1 MNTGAAPW
9 MSGWWGLLQFST
21 SHLPRR
27 LHFLA
32 RCSVSLGQ
40 QKQSF
45 FSLAKWAWWFTPRA
59 LKASQFSI
67 WLLCEQIRLGFSR
80 WESVASIDT
89 EGNRLLGLL
98 CVWLYFPPIL
108 SSLGDGLGGPRLVG
122 CSLTDDAIARTHV
135 CNQMSR
141 SFNYGTLGLISI
153 FLSPQQPLISLGSFW
168 MARLT
173 LSVAFRSL
181 LYPRPL
187 SVSTAM
193 WKVLYRDHSWVKS
206 SSEIK
211 DCSQIGPCHSF
222 FVSKLFL
229 SFMQPLDIS
238 LWDLCQKPIIFR
250 TRKLEKS
257 YNCNL
262 WQRKLNPTTRQCMA
276 VISIWPVF
284 QLLYILMKS
293 GV

>member
-1 MNTGAAPW
+1 

-108 SSLGDGLGGPRLVG
+108 SSLGDGLGGPWLVG
-122 CSLTDDAIARTHV
+122 CSLTDDALARTRV

-153 FLSPQQPLISLGSFW
+153 FLSPQQPLISLGRSCQGSYHKVWLIIISFCPNKRANH
-168 MARLT
+168 ARST
-173 LSVAFRSL
+173 LL
-181 LYPRPL
+181 LMSYRY
-187 SVSTAM
+187 
-193 WKVLYRDHSWVKS
+193 KNIVLVPF
-206 SSEIK
+206 IK
-211 DCSQIGPCHSF
+211 N
-222 FVSKLFL
+222 
-229 SFMQPLDIS
+229 M
-238 LWDLCQKPIIFR
+238 
-250 TRKLEKS
+250 
-257 YNCNL
+257 
-262 WQRKLNPTTRQCMA
+262 
-276 VISIWPVF
+276 
-284 QLLYILMKS
+284 
-293 GV
+293 